1 MGSGD
6 GVAGNEV
13 SDWNETILGLG
24 GLRWEVCAESGTFPE
39 DVGRGWRGLY
49 LTGQGWGQGCL
60 HHNLVLRVRRGMKWG
75 MEMFFIEES
84 EGNSFE

>member
-6 GVAGNEV
+6 GVTGSGV

-24 GLRWEVCAESGTFPE
+24 GLRWDVCAEFATFPG
-39 DVGRGWRGLY
+39 VVRGLY

-75 MEMFFIEES
+75 VEMFS
-84 EGNSFE
+84 